1 MDEKDWLDQLESR
14 IRSPDAR
21 QVRVLTRRLTDEERY
36 DRETERLRKSEGR
49 MEPLDKVLSRLAR
62 IENRIRRMEAF
73 NKYQMGHIHRFT
85 KSTFNLLAVV
95 IVAVTVLGG
104 TYLVNKELADDLLTW
119 LLAVAWVGYM
129 LFVFVREIWRG
140 RKPASSEEWAFD
152 SEEGS
157 SDAR

>member
-14 IRSPDAR
+14 IRSHDGR

-36 DRETERLRKSEGR
+36 DRETERLGKSEER

-62 IENRIRRMEAF
+62 IENRIRRMEAL
-73 NKYQMGHIHRFT
+73 NKYQMERIHRYT

-95 IVAVTVLGG
+95 VVAVTALGG
-104 TYLVNKELADDLLTW
+104 TYLVNRELADDLFTW
-119 LLAVAWVGYM
+119 LVAAAWAGYI

-140 RKPASSEEWAFD
+140 RKPASSEWEP
-152 SEEGS
+152 
-157 SDAR
+157 SDCR